1 MSSKKHIM
9 TPADYDKAYEE
20 NEISLKGIV
29 GFGIGL
35 FLLIVITFFLM
46 HFLLKG
52 FYEARAE
59 LAPPANPMQMTQ
71 KEQLPPEPRLQS
83 APGFGI
89 DGPNGRINLELRE
102 PQAEYRELVKIWND
116 VLKNGKKDKSTG
128 VVTVMPINEA
138 KAKFLASAPK
148 AKSGPE
154 AEKLAADSK
163 MFYSDAN
170 SGRIASETRR

>member
-1 MSSKKHIM
+1 MSSKKHTM

-29 GFGIGL
+29 GFGVGL

-46 HFLLKG
+46 HFFLNGL
-52 FYEARAE
+52 YEARAE

-83 APGFGI
+83 APGFGV

-116 VLKNGKKDKSTG
+116 VLKNGKKDKTTG
-128 VVTVMPINEA
+128 VMTVMPINEA
-138 KAKFLASAPK
+138 KEKFLASAPK

-154 AEKLAADSK
+154 AEKFAADSK
-163 MFYSDAN
+163 MFYSDSNA
-170 SGRIASETRR
+170 GRLASETRR